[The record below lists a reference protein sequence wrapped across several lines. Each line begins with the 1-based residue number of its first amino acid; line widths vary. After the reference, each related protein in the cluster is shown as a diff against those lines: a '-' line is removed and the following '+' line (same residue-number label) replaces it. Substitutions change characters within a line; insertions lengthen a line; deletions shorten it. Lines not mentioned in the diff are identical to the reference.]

1 MATWRRSVMTKA
13 DLEALV
19 SRGELPALTA
29 AEEWRLPGD
38 EEFPSPPEGYVVS
51 LVAFHR
57 CGFTV
62 LAGDLIRGVLHEYE
76 LELQHLTPHGVLHMA
91 VFVVLCEAFL
101 GIRPHWELF
110 RYYFGFKINEAR
122 LGSGRTSASIGC
134 AALQMK
140 SKRGRYY
147 IELPLPKSHHGWH
160 LEWFYLKND
169 PVHPL
174 PAFTG

>member
-1 MATWRRSVMTKA
+1 
-13 DLEALV
+13 
-19 SRGELPALTA
+19 
-29 AEEWRLPGD
+29 
-38 EEFPSPPEGYVVS
+38 
-51 LVAFHR
+51 
-57 CGFTV
+57 
-62 LAGDLIRGVLHEYE
+62 
-76 LELQHLTPHGVLHMA
+76 MA